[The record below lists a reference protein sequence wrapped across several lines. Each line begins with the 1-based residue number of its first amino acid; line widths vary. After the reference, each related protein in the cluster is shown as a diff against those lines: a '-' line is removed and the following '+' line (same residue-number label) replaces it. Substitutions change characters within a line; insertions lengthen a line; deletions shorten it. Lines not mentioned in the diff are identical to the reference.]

1 MSFVVITIQ
10 PLKYIM
16 TNMRCYII
24 ISNRKYCTDLEST
37 QIDFYVNVQND
48 KIMYIVDVVMD
59 DKLFVCMNVRQ
70 RKQAPVSKNIYRFKY
85 STKYERLI

>member
-1 MSFVVITIQ
+1 
-10 PLKYIM
+10 
-16 TNMRCYII
+16 MRSYII
-24 ISNRKYCTDLEST
+24 ISKRKYCTDLESA

-70 RKQAPVSKNIYRFKY
+70 RKQAPVS
-85 STKYERLI
+85 